1 MKKKHVLL
9 VAFAA
14 AILTP
19 TVVWAQYP
27 QINDEAKENYKK
39 MMTEERRL
47 SDEAWEKALPIVL
60 KEAKEG
66 RPYILWAGR
75 PYDLT
80 QAKIPS
86 FPGAEGGGMYSFGFS
101 GIDFLF

>member
-27 QINDEAKENYKK
+27 QINDEAK
-39 MMTEERRL
+39 
-47 SDEAWEKALPIVL
+47 
-60 KEAKEG
+60 
-66 RPYILWAGR
+66 
-75 PYDLT
+75 
-80 QAKIPS
+80 
-86 FPGAEGGGMYSFGFS
+86 
-101 GIDFLF
+101 

>member
-47 SDEAWEKALPIVL
+47 SDEAWEK
-60 KEAKEG
+60 G
-66 RPYILWAGR
+66 
-75 PYDLT
+75 
-80 QAKIPS
+80 
-86 FPGAEGGGMYSFGFS
+86 
-101 GIDFLF
+101 

>member
-27 QINDEAKENYKK
+27 QINTKPKK
-39 MMTEERRL
+39 IIKR
-47 SDEAWEKALPIVL
+47 
-60 KEAKEG
+60 
-66 RPYILWAGR
+66 
-75 PYDLT
+75 
-80 QAKIPS
+80 
-86 FPGAEGGGMYSFGFS
+86 
-101 GIDFLF
+101 